1 MYVYFMMK
9 GNAIIALLIALGTTL
24 MYAIYKN
31 SDMFQLKCQVSTV
44 DNRSYCVRDRESTV
58 ESIDLLARNT
68 VKMQNL
74 VDILKQKQN
83 PSPAVK
89 RLIEGFNPNKIV
101 ETLPTSEHTAY
112 SENKGEKI
120 AFCLEKNKGKSQLID
135 TNTLY
140 FVSLHEMAH
149 IATESVGHTEEFW
162 SNFKMLL
169 KEAVDAGLY
178 DPVDYSKNPEPY
190 CGMTLSDS
198 PLFS

>member
-1 MYVYFMMK
+1 MK
-9 GNAIIALLIALGTTL
+9 SNAIVALLIALGATL

-74 VDILKQKQN
+74 VNILKEKPN
-83 PSPAVK
+83 PSPPVK
-89 RLIEGFNPNKIV
+89 RLIQGFNPNKIV

-120 AFCLEKNKGKSQLID
+120 AFCLEKNKGKPQLID
-135 TNTLY
+135 SNTLY

>member
-1 MYVYFMMK
+1 MMK

-74 VDILKQKQN
+74 VNILKEKPN
-83 PSPAVK
+83 PSPPVK

-135 TNTLY
+135 SNTLY

>member
-1 MYVYFMMK
+1 MMK

>member
-1 MYVYFMMK
+1 MMK
-9 GNAIIALLIALGTTL
+9 SNAIVALLIALGATL
-24 MYAIYKN
+24 LYAIYKN

-44 DNRSYCVRDRESTV
+44 DNRSYCVRERESTV

-74 VDILKQKQN
+74 VNILKEKPN

-89 RLIEGFNPNKIV
+89 RLIQGFNPNKIV

-120 AFCLEKNKGKSQLID
+120 AFCLEKNKGKPQLID
-135 TNTLY
+135 SNTLY

>member
-1 MYVYFMMK
+1 MMK

-74 VDILKQKQN
+74 VNILKEKPN
-83 PSPAVK
+83 PSPPVK

-135 TNTLY
+135 SNTLY

-178 DPVDYSKNPEPY
+178 DPVDNSKNPEPY